1 MAPAHRSPISSDS
14 ANRRAAREERSASAA
29 QSLIRIGRIAGAHGL
44 RGALRFRSDDPDSQT
59 IGTLE
64 RVFIETA
71 EATAEFRVVG
81 VSMAGRGAARI
92 QLEGITDIDRA
103 EALKGAAVMAAESDL
118 PPPAAHEFYYH
129 QAIGCEVILIDG
141 RSLGTI
147 AEVFSTGAND
157 VFVVR
162 GEGKEVLV
170 PVIAHVI
177 KSIDIAGRRV
187 TIEAVPGLLD

>member
-1 MAPAHRSPISSDS
+1 MAPAHRPSISSGS
-14 ANRRAAREERSASAA
+14 NRRVAQGERSAAG

-44 RGALRFRSDDPDSQT
+44 RGALRFRPDDPDSQT
-59 IGTLE
+59 IGILK

-71 EATAEFRVVG
+71 GAATEFRVVSA
-81 VSMAGRGAARI
+81 SMAGRGAARI
-92 QLEGITDIDRA
+92 QLEGIADIDGA
-103 EALKGAAVMAAESDL
+103 EMLKGAIVMAAENDL

-129 QAIGCEVILIDG
+129 QAVGCEVLLTDGSLI
-141 RSLGTI
+141 GTI

-170 PVIAHVI
+170 PVIANVI
-177 KSIDIAGRRV
+177 KAIDIAGRRV
-187 TIEAVPGLLD
+187 VIEAVPGLLD

>member
-1 MAPAHRSPISSDS
+1 MAPAHRSPIPSDT
-14 ANRRAAREERSASAA
+14 RRARLEDKSAPAA
-29 QSLIRIGRIAGAHGL
+29 VQSLIRIGRIAGVHGL
-44 RGALRFRSDDPDSQT
+44 RGALRFRPDDPDSQT
-59 IGTLE
+59 IRALK
-64 RVFIETA
+64 RIFIEA
-71 EATAEFRVVG
+71 GGATTEFRVTG

-92 QLEGITDIDRA
+92 QLEGVSDIDGA
-103 EALKGAAVMAAESDL
+103 EALKGAVVMAAESDL

-129 QAIGCEVILIDG
+129 QAVGCAVMLTDG
-141 RSLGTI
+141 TRLGTI

-170 PVIAHVI
+170 PVIANVI

-187 TIEAVPGLLD
+187 VIEAVPGLLD